1 MLYELL
7 SPYAGDLNL
16 FSFITFRVAL
26 ALTTALI
33 LTLIFGHPMIVWLR
47 KRQGK
52 GQPIRSDGPESHQSK
67 KGTPTMGGFL
77 ILFGIAAG
85 TLLWADLKNQYVWIV
100 FVVTLAFGAVGF
112 IDDYQK
118 VTKKGSAGLS
128 GKIRLLMEFVI
139 AGAAVYWI
147 TQYAPQAADE
157 AVARAAA
164 EGLTIER
171 PDLGFEHSLAVPFF
185 KDVLFDLTIYGFIAF
200 GAFII
205 TGAGNAV
212 NFTDGLD
219 GLAIGPVMIAGATF
233 GFIAYACGTP
243 RFAEYLLLTPTPGT
257 AELAVVAGSMVGGGL
272 GFLWY
277 NTPPAKI
284 FMGDTGS
291 LALGGGL
298 GTMAVCVKHEL
309 VLGIVGGLFVL
320 EALSVM
326 IQVVWFKLTGKRVF
340 RMAPIHHHFEKLGW
354 SEPTVVI
361 RFWIIAFLLALAG
374 LATLKLR

>member
-7 SPYAGDLNL
+7 SPYTGDLNL
-16 FSFITFRVAL
+16 FSFTTFRVAL
-26 ALTTALI
+26 ALATALI

-47 KRQGK
+47 KKQGK

-85 TLLWADLKNQYVWIV
+85 TLLWADLRNQYVWIV
-100 FVVTLAFGAVGF
+100 FLVTMAFGAVGF

-118 VTKKGSAGLS
+118 VTRKGTAGLS
-128 GKIRLLMEFVI
+128 GKLRLLIEFIV

-147 TQYAPQAADE
+147 TQYAPQVVE
-157 AVARAAA
+157 QAVASGNLSGPPP
-164 EGLTIER
+164 EN
-171 PDLGFEHSLAVPFF
+171 FETSLALPFLKNF
-185 KDVLFDLTIYGFIAF
+185 LYDLTLWGFIAF
-200 GAFII
+200 GAFVIV
-205 TGAGNAV
+205 GAGNAV

-243 RFAEYLLLTPTPGT
+243 RFADYLLLTPTPGT
-257 AELAVVAGSMVGGGL
+257 AELAVVAGSLVGGGL

-277 NTPPAKI
+277 NAPPARV

-298 GTMAVCVKHEL
+298 GAMAVCTKHEL
-309 VLGIVGGLFVL
+309 VLAIVGGLFLL
-320 EALSVM
+320 EALSVI
-326 IQVVWFKLTGKRVF
+326 IQVGWFKLTGKRVF
-340 RMAPIHHHFEKLGW
+340 LMAPIHHHFEKLGW